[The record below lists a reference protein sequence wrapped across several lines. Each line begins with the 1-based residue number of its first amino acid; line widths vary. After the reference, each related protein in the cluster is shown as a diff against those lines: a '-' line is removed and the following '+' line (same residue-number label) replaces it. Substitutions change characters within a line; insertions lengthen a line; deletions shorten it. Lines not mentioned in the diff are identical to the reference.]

1 MRSLQ
6 DMSLLLLSGFLFLFD
21 REPEYTFIM
30 AFLFGVILC
39 CLGYFTE
46 SRRLHCALCLLFLGS
61 AVFLPA
67 FCCFSPAAVYIL
79 LREHSRPALIFGL
92 IFYGVSLCR
101 YSDRPFFF
109 SAWSLL
115 MLLTA
120 FFLERRTE
128 AADLLEQNI
137 RKLRDDSTE
146 NSLLLTEKNRALMEK
161 QDYEIYAATLRERNR
176 IAREIHDNVGHL
188 LSRSILMVGAAKTVN
203 QSEAVAPILEN
214 LNRSLDQAMTSI
226 RTSVHDLHD
235 ESVNLK
241 ESAESLVKDFSF
253 CPVSLTYDMGLDIP
267 REVKYCILS
276 ILKEG
281 LSNIARHSGASLA
294 SVTIREHPAFYQ
306 FSIEDNGNGGC
317 AFSGGIGLSNMRDR
331 LASLHGTL
339 QIRSEKGFH
348 LFITIPKEQELS
360 L

>member
-1 MRSLQ
+1 
-6 DMSLLLLSGFLFLFD
+6 
-21 REPEYTFIM
+21 
-30 AFLFGVILC
+30 
-39 CLGYFTE
+39 
-46 SRRLHCALCLLFLGS
+46 
-61 AVFLPA
+61 
-67 FCCFSPAAVYIL
+67 
-79 LREHSRPALIFGL
+79 
-92 IFYGVSLCR
+92 
-101 YSDRPFFF
+101 
-109 SAWSLL
+109 
-115 MLLTA
+115 
-120 FFLERRTE
+120 
-128 AADLLEQNI
+128 
-137 RKLRDDSTE
+137 
-146 NSLLLTEKNRALMEK
+146 MEK

-339 QIRSEKGFH
+339 QVRSEKGFH